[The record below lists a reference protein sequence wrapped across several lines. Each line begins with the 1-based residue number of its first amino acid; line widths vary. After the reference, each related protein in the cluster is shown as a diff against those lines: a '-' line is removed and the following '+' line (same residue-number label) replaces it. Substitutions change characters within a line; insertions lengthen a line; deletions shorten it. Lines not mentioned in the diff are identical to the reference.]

1 MNSFKN
7 LLSQKA
13 KSLRKVIRSPM
24 NDKNRFR
31 FLTLALLG
39 LLILLFLAGLL
50 KTSLDL
56 RTSSRILKS
65 AIDKVEESA
74 ILVQR
79 QDSLIRELW
88 EMNQKLSEQ
97 IRQMDSANK
106 VIQRNVDIGFRTAN
120 RHISDIR
127 ETLDKVTVPQIK

>member
-1 MNSFKN
+1 
-7 LLSQKA
+7 
-13 KSLRKVIRSPM
+13 M

-39 LLILLFLAGLL
+39 LLILLFLAGIL
-50 KTSLDL
+50 KTSRDL

-106 VIQRNVDIGFRTAN
+106 IIQRNVDIGFRTAN
-120 RHISDIR
+120 RHILDIR